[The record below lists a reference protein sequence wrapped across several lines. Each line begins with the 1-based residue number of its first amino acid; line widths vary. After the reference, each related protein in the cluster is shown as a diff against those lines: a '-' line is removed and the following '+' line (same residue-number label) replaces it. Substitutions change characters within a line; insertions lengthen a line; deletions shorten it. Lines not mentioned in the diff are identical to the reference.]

1 MAESRKEMADEVQQ
15 EDNEDTV
22 LSMVDVLQESEELE
36 EEATAVLGDSDDK
49 YCTYPLGYRGR
60 QALYACAT
68 CTSASTESAGVCL
81 ACSYECH
88 EGHQLYELYTKRN
101 FRCDCGNSKFG
112 SMQCKLIEK
121 DATNPDNKY
130 NQNFRGVYCICNR
143 PYPDP
148 EDEIEDEMIQCV
160 VCEDW
165 FHGRHLGDVRVP
177 ESNDYQEMV
186 CAQCM
191 QGACDFLW
199 YYAITSKEV
208 KIEKDESC
216 LDVEVENVAKNQPVS
231 DSGNKEHAEGPA
243 TSDTEPYVTS
253 DQKPAALQPA
263 PDHPSTDNATS
274 TDTKNTVPLNE
285 VPPTTE
291 NVNPEQSESMTVHQD
306 GKDFD
311 AMQTQAIAAAATV
324 SGGEASTSASTVAAT
339 SHNGQRQQEHVAGDV
354 CRLRE
359 LKAREVEKK
368 SHATFWPSGWR
379 SKLCTCQDCKMLYES
394 RQVSFLMD
402 EADTVL
408 AYELRG
414 KVKHAGTSQYQMGME
429 ALTTLNRVQQVEV
442 IHEYNDLK
450 ASLRDYLQSFA
461 NQGKVVKR
469 QDIDEFFS
477 DMQSRKRQRVGVGNP
492 QYFCR

>member
-1 MAESRKEMADEVQQ
+1 MVHRVGALPTKTVMASQREEMADEPLP
-15 EDNEDTV
+15 EDSEDTV

-36 EEATAVLGDSDDK
+36 EEANAVLGDSDDK
-49 YCTYPLGYRGR
+49 CCTYPLGYRGR

-68 CTSASTESAGVCL
+68 CTSASNESAGVCL

-101 FRCDCGNSKFG
+101 FRCDCGNSMFG
-112 SMQCKLIEK
+112 SVKCKLIEKK

-130 NQNFRGVYCICNR
+130 NQNFRGVYCTCSR

-148 EDEIEDEMIQCV
+148 DDE
-160 VCEDW
+160 
-165 FHGRHLGDVRVP
+165 HLGEVSIPD
-177 ESNDYQEMV
+177 SNDYQEMV
-186 CAQCM
+186 CAECM
-191 QGACDFLW
+191 QGPCDFLW
-199 YYAITSKEV
+199 YYSVTGKEV
-208 KIEKDESC
+208 KLEKED
-216 LDVEVENVAKNQPVS
+216 LGVDVDVENVAKSHAVPESDEGVKAEVTPVS
-231 DSGNKEHAEGPA
+231 DSKPTL
-243 TSDTEPYVTS
+243 TSDSKPTESHTAHVHDS
-253 DQKPAALQPA
+253 
-263 PDHPSTDNATS
+263 PDDAISANS
-274 TDTKNTVPLNE
+274 KNTVLTTK
-285 VPPTTE
+285 VPPTTDS
-291 NVNPEQSESMTVHQD
+291 VITAPSAPETVQQD
-306 GKDFD
+306 SIKEDSTTGRQDD
-311 AMQTQAIAAAATV
+311 AIPAGASGFEASSSGSVPAGPSQNGQTQHRQA
-324 SGGEASTSASTVAAT
+324 GG
-339 SHNGQRQQEHVAGDV
+339 QI

-359 LKAREVEKK
+359 LKGRVVEKRD
-368 SHATFWPSGWR
+368 HATFWPSGWR
-379 SKLCTCQDCKMLYES
+379 SKLCMCQDCKMLYEN

-402 EADTVL
+402 ESDTVL

-414 KVKHAGTSQYQMGME
+414 KMKHAGTSQYQMGME
-429 ALTTLNRVQQVEV
+429 ALTKLNRVQQVEV